1 MKTKLGPIVNDSNTK
16 RLRQKLTPV
25 LPNQKPNIGEQAHAE
40 NVLTL
45 ALKLIDDFSLQ
56 RSVTK

>member
-1 MKTKLGPIVNDSNTK
+1 MKTKLGPIVNDS
-16 RLRQKLTPV
+16 KLTSV
-25 LPNQKPNIGEQAHAE
+25 LPNQKPNIGEPAHAE
-40 NVLTL
+40 NVLTP